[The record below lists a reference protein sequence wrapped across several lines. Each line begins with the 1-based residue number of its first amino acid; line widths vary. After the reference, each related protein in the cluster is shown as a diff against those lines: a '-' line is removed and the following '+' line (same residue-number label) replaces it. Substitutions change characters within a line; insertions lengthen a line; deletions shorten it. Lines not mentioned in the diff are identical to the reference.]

1 MKHLLLAS
9 CSALALLAGCASAP
23 PSTQPVATPPAPN
36 FSAMEDS
43 LLQEAKRL
51 GNLVSTGAL
60 TRLEAADQ
68 LNARRLAMV
77 GPHPVDDEVFR
88 TYRELSRQVQYK
100 KITQDKLRNTLMAK
114 LEAMRK
120 NYAVQEP
127 KPLKPPVFT
136 NMLLK
141 IYERPPL

>member
-23 PSTQPVATPPAPN
+23 PAPPPATPPAPN

>member
-1 MKHLLLAS
+1 MKYLLLAGL
-9 CSALALLAGCASAP
+9 SALTLLAGCAAVEP
-23 PSTQPVATPPAPN
+23 PRTAELPAPN
-36 FSAMEDS
+36 FSVMEDN

-51 GNLVSTGAL
+51 GNLVAGGAL

-88 TYRELSRQVQYK
+88 TYRDLSRQLQQK
-100 KITQDKLRNTLMAK
+100 KISQEKLRNTLMAK
-114 LEAMRK
+114 LETMRQG
-120 NYAVQEP
+120 YAALEP

>member
-23 PSTQPVATPPAPN
+23 PPVQPVTPPPAPN
-36 FSAMEDS
+36 FSVMEDN

-88 TYRELSRQVQYK
+88 TYRLLSVQVQQN
-100 KITQDKLRNTLMAK
+100 KITQDKLRITLMNK
-114 LEAMRK
+114 LDAVRK
-120 NYAVQEP
+120 GYALLDP
-127 KPLKPPVFT
+127 KPVKPPVFT
-136 NMLLK
+136 NMLLQ
-141 IYERPPL
+141 IYDRPPL